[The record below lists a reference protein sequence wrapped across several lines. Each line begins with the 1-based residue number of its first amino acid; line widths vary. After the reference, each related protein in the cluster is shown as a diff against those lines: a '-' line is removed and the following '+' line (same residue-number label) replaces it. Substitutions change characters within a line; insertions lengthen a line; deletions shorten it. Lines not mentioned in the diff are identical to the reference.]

1 MAVLS
6 PSVLVEQSRSRV
18 GQSVV
23 RASTEMD
30 LTDGMH
36 PRIVVEPSTADD
48 VVATLAW
55 ASAERLT
62 VMVAGG
68 RSKQGWGAPASSID
82 LLVSTARLNRVV
94 AHRHGDLTA
103 TVEAGATLASVN
115 SELARHRQWL
125 PWDPPWSDRA
135 TIGGIVATNDSGP
148 RRHGYGA
155 PRDGIIGV
163 SMVRADGEL
172 AKSGGIVVKNVAG
185 YDVSRLVTGSFGCLG
200 VIVTATFKLSPIA
213 STSRTVAVELD
224 SLESAESVV
233 RSLSLSALTP
243 TAMELVTA
251 AGHNRLLVRFE
262 SIEEASA
269 QQSQEACSLVGS
281 SGQTEVLTG
290 EEEANLWRQHGVHW
304 SGKPDATLLKLSCV
318 PAELFPLLQFLRT
331 VSIENGLECAAA
343 GRASL
348 GVVDISLEGS
358 IGAQV
363 RMIQLLREQLT
374 VGRGSVVVRNG
385 SVTLRRKVD
394 VWGEIGSGLR
404 VMKAV
409 KSRFD
414 PDNRLSPGRGP
425 GGL

>member
-1 MAVLS
+1 MAVIS
-6 PSVLVEQSRSRV
+6 PSVLVEQSQSHV
-18 GQSVV
+18 GQSVA
-23 RASTEMD
+23 RASTDMD
-30 LTDGMH
+30 LMDGMH
-36 PRIVVEPSTADD
+36 PSIVVEPRTAAD

-55 ASAERLT
+55 ASTQRLT

-68 RSKQGWGAPASSID
+68 RSKQGWGAPAAPID
-82 LLVSTARLNRVV
+82 LLLSTARLNRVV
-94 AHRHGDLTA
+94 EHRHGDLTA

-115 SELARHRQWL
+115 TELARHRQWL

-135 TIGGIVATNDSGP
+135 TIGGIVSTNDSGP
-148 RRHGYGA
+148 RRHGYGV
-155 PRDGIIGV
+155 PRDSIIGV

-213 STSRTVAVELD
+213 STSRTVAIELD

-233 RSLSLSALTP
+233 RSLSLSTLTP
-243 TAMELVTA
+243 TAMELVMA
-251 AGHNRLLVRFE
+251 AGQNRLLVRFE
-262 SIEEASA
+262 SIEEAST
-269 QQSQEACSLVGS
+269 QQSQQACSLVGS
-281 SGQTEVLTG
+281 FGRTRILSG
-290 EEEANLWRQHGVHW
+290 EEESSLWQQHAVHW
-304 SGKPDATLLKLSCV
+304 SGKPDATFLKLSCV

-331 VSIENGLECAAA
+331 ASIENGLDYVAA

-385 SVTLRRKVD
+385 SVTLRRKID

>member
-23 RASTEMD
+23 RSSTD
-30 LTDGMH
+30 TDAVDGIH
-36 PRIVVEPSTADD
+36 PSLVVEPLTTDD
-48 VVATLAW
+48 MVATLAW
-55 ASAERLT
+55 ASTERLK
-62 VMVAGG
+62 VMVVGG
-68 RSKQGWGAPASSID
+68 RTKQGWGAPATSID
-82 LLVSTARLNRVV
+82 LMLSTARLNRVV
-94 AHRHGDLTA
+94 EHCHGDLTA

-115 SELARHRQWL
+115 RELARHRQWL

-135 TIGGIVATNDSGP
+135 TIGGIVATNDTGP

-163 SMVRADGEL
+163 AMVRADGEL

-200 VIVTATFKLSPIA
+200 VIVTATFKVLPIVGA
-213 STSRTVAVELD
+213 SRTVAIELD
-224 SLESAESVV
+224 TLESAESVV
-233 RSLSLSALTP
+233 RSLSMSALTP
-243 TAMELVTA
+243 TAIELVTA
-251 AGHNRLLVRFE
+251 TDQSRLLVRFE
-262 SIEEASA
+262 SVEEASV
-269 QQSQEACSLVGS
+269 QQSQQACSLVGS
-281 SGQTEVLTG
+281 FGQTKILTG
-290 EEEANLWRQHGVHW
+290 EDEAILWREHAMHWSEEA
-304 SGKPDATLLKLSCV
+304 DATLIKLSCA
-318 PAELFPLLQFLRT
+318 PAELFEMLKLLRT
-331 VSIENGLECAAA
+331 ASAEHGLECAAA
-343 GRASL
+343 GRAGL
-348 GVVDISLEGS
+348 GVVDVRLDGS

-363 RMIQLLREQLT
+363 RMIQHLRQQLT
-374 VGRGSVVVRNG
+374 IGRGSVVVRNG
-385 SVTLRRKVD
+385 SVALRRKID
-394 VWGEIGSGLR
+394 TWGEIGSGLR